1 MIRIADYTE
10 KLDRLNSFGRD
21 SEAQREFDRICEQL
35 FGATLTDI
43 TYEDYRR
50 MTDFRG
56 DLREKLDPDYCRSLG
71 YDLIIKDRV
80 PVPDWEDFAAMVI
93 AKHEGLLPKSPE
105 ERAQRRLE
113 AEADE
118 FLYGDRPLQG

>member
-1 MIRIADYTE
+1 MIKIADYTE

-21 SEAQREFDRICEQL
+21 SEAQREFERICEHL
-35 FGATLTDI
+35 FGATLADI
-43 TYEDYRR
+43 TDEDYSR

-56 DLREKLDPDYCRSLG
+56 DLHEKLNTDYCRSLG

-80 PVPDWEDFAAMVI
+80 RVPDWEDFAVMVI

-105 ERAQRRLE
+105 ERAARRLE
-113 AEADE
+113 SEAAE
-118 FLYGDRPLQG
+118 FLYGDRPLRG